1 MENIFKLKIYI
12 MKAKLFTLVLTLMF
26 VAGLN
31 AQVKLLD
38 NFNYTAGDTIGGQ
51 GWTSFSGGPVNPIT
65 VTAPGLTFTNYVNS
79 GIGNAAR
86 MRNSGQDYY
95 KQFTGDSVASGSLYV
110 SFMLKVDSAKT
121 GDYFMA
127 LLPPTSTTLYTSRFY
142 VKDSS
147 GLGFLLGVSK
157 GAASGG
163 PIVYGTTIYSL
174 NTTYMVVLK
183 YKFNTTSTT
192 DDEMSFYVFNTS
204 LSSTEPGTPTV
215 GPVVGTVSDA
225 TSFGRVG
232 LRQGSA
238 ASSPTL
244 TIDGLQVATAW
255 TNLVGVRNIS
265 TVADNFNLAQNYPN
279 QFNPSTTINFSI
291 AKAGFVTLKI
301 YDITGKEV
309 KSLVNNNMTAGK
321 YEVSANLSSLNSGV
335 YFYTINVTGDANY
348 SATKKLMLVK

>member
-1 MENIFKLKIYI
+1 
-12 MKAKLFTLVLTLMF
+12 MKAKLFILVLSLMF

-31 AQVKLLD
+31 AQVKLLE
-38 NFNYTAGDTIGGQ
+38 NFNYTAGDTIGAH
-51 GWTSFSGGPVNPIT
+51 GWTSFSGGPVNPVTI
-65 VTAPGLTFTNYVNS
+65 TAPGLTFTNYINS
-79 GIGNAAR
+79 GIGNAGR

-95 KQFTGDSVASGSLYV
+95 KQFTGDSVAIGSLYV

-121 GDYFMA
+121 GDYFIG

-147 GLGFLLGVSK
+147 GLGFLLGISK

-174 NTTYMVVLK
+174 NTTYMVVFK
-183 YKFNTTSTT
+183 YKFNPAAL

-204 LSSTEPGTPTV
+204 LSATEPGSPTV

-232 LRQGSA
+232 LRQGSS
-238 ASSPTL
+238 ASSPTI

-255 TNLVGVRNIS
+255 TNLVGVKNIS
-265 TVADNFNLAQNYPN
+265 TVADNFNLSQNYPN
-279 QFNPSTTINFSI
+279 PFNPSTTINFSI
-291 AKAGFVTLKI
+291 AKAGFVTLKV
-301 YDITGKEV
+301 YDINGREV
-309 KSLVNNNMTAGK
+309 KSLVNNNMTPGQ
-321 YEVSANLSSLNSGV
+321 YEVNANLSSLNSGV
-335 YFYTINVTGDANY
+335 YFYTLNVSGDANY
-348 SATKKLMLVK
+348 SSTKKLMLVK

>member
-1 MENIFKLKIYI
+1 
-12 MKAKLFTLVLTLMF
+12 
-26 VAGLN
+26 
-31 AQVKLLD
+31 
-38 NFNYTAGDTIGGQ
+38 
-51 GWTSFSGGPVNPIT
+51 
-65 VTAPGLTFTNYVNS
+65 
-79 GIGNAAR
+79 
-86 MRNSGQDYY
+86 
-95 KQFTGDSVASGSLYV
+95 
-110 SFMLKVDSAKT
+110 
-121 GDYFMA
+121 
-127 LLPPTSTTLYTSRFY
+127 
-142 VKDSS
+142 
-147 GLGFLLGVSK
+147 
-157 GAASGG
+157 
-163 PIVYGTTIYSL
+163 
-174 NTTYMVVLK
+174 MVVLK

-279 QFNPSTTINFSI
+279 PFNPSTTINFSI